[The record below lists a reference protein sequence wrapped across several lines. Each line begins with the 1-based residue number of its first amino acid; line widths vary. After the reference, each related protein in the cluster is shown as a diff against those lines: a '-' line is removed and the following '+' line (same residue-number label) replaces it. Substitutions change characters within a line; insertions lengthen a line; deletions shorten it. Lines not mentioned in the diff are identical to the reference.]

1 MPFGLQSDIP
11 DRALPVA
18 LHSVLVQQT
27 EALEALLHYAQ
38 GTIET
43 IRANEERSPQEQTTR
58 VDGLAKEVSERLIA
72 LEDQHRQMQA
82 QLEGFPQ
89 LLRQQGNSILA
100 HTVERVKEVLEQNL
114 TMARQGLDAILHR
127 QSPFCTSGTEGVV

>member
-11 DRALPVA
+11 DHALPDA

-38 GTIET
+38 GTMET
-43 IRANEERSPQEQTTR
+43 LRATGDMSPQEQTTR

-72 LEDQHRQMQA
+72 LEDQHRQIQTH
-82 QLEGFPQ
+82 LEEFQQ
-89 LLRQQGNSILA
+89 LLRQQGNPILA
-100 HTVERVKEVLEQNL
+100 PTVERVKEVLVMNF
-114 TMARQGLDAILHR
+114 MAARQQLDAILHG
-127 QSPFCTSGTEGVV
+127 QSSE